1 MILSSL
7 RKFYFS
13 CSYDHLKIT
22 SDNNIDIGKYCGE
35 LTGKEVVV
43 SGDYAVLTFH
53 SDFSVQKGGFR
64 ILFTAVQLSK
74 YMGKRLGQSR
84 LRLNRTFR
92 YKRPNPSQFNASVA
106 LLNLRTRRLY
116 PLRRCISYK
125 QVL

>member
-1 MILSSL
+1 MILNSL

-13 CSYDHLKIT
+13 CRNDHLKIT

-74 YMGKRLGQSR
+74 YTGKKLGQSR
-84 LRLNRTFR
+84 LRLNRKFR
-92 YKRPNPSQFNASVA
+92 YKRTNPPNLMPQLHSGICGRGGYI
-106 LLNLRTRRLY
+106 L
-116 PLRRCISYK
+116 
-125 QVL
+125 